1 MTISYSEYSNDAEIA
16 GFFTTKTSAAR
27 SACDARAR
35 ELVGGSVVPVQVQ
48 GACSYSVYAGPDLEY
63 VVQFRLKSLKL
74 KTETAALARKIY
86 GALAPEISFEGEI
99 GDEIEGKEP
108 LHVYLMRRIQGITH
122 LDFILAHG
130 FPENSQEDFS
140 RRKAFMADIA
150 RFFAISWK
158 TPRKVDSE
166 YRDQLGQTY
175 TKELRRLLSAL
186 PNRFHAIIEQCIRSM
201 GDVMSLPMVL
211 LHRDFGTCNIM
222 VDATSCHLVGV
233 IDWAE
238 AEICPFGL
246 NLETLQAFTGKLHL
260 RDGWSRYQDYG
271 DLQDTFWTVFTQEVG
286 GLTEAKIQ
294 AIKLAR
300 VTGLLLSHGFTR
312 RLANE
317 HPAVPIGDDEQG
329 RYNTLSLDGFLINP
343 ATRFEDLDEM
353 RHYFA
358 ALEQPQ
364 SCLST

>member
-1 MTISYSEYSNDAEIA
+1 MTTSYSEYSNDAEIA

-35 ELVGGSVVPVQVQ
+35 ELVGGSVVPVEVQ

-74 KTETAALARKIY
+74 KTETTALACKIY
-86 GALAPEISFEGEI
+86 GALAPEVSFEGEI

-108 LHVYLMRRIQGITH
+108 LYVYLMRRIQGITH

-130 FPENSQEDFS
+130 FPENSHENFA
-140 RRKAFMADIA
+140 RRKTFMADVA

-158 TPRKVDSE
+158 TPQKVDSA

-175 TKELRRLLSAL
+175 LKELRLLLSTL
-186 PNRFHAIIEQCIRSM
+186 PSRFHSIIEHCIRSM
-201 GDVMSLPMVL
+201 DDVMSLPMVL
-211 LHRDFGTCNIM
+211 LHQDFSTCNIM
-222 VDATSCHLVGV
+222 VDETSCHLVGI

-246 NLETLQAFTGKLHL
+246 NLETLQAFTGKLHIQ
-260 RDGWSRYQDYG
+260 DGWTRFQDYA
-271 DLQDTFWTVFTQEVG
+271 DLQDTFWDIFTKEVG
-286 GLTEAKIQ
+286 GLTEAKMQ

-300 VTGLLLSHGFTR
+300 VTGLLLSDGFTR

-317 HPAVPIGDDEQG
+317 TPAVPIGDDEQG
-329 RYNTLSLDGFLINP
+329 RYNMLSLDGFLIIP
-343 ATRFEDLDEM
+343 ATRFEDLD
-353 RHYFA
+353 
-358 ALEQPQ
+358 
-364 SCLST
+364 